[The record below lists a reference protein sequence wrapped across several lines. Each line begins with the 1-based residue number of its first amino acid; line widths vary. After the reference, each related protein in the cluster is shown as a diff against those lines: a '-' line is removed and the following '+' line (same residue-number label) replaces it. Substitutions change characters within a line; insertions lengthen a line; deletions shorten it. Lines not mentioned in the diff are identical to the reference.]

1 MASKLH
7 VKKGD
12 SVVVIAGASNGKSGK
27 ILAVDTT
34 KGRVKVEGLNIRK
47 KAIRRTQE
55 NPTGGIVEMEGFMDV
70 SNVMLQ
76 SKYDARK
83 SNK

>member
-27 ILAVDTT
+27 ILAVDTK

-47 KAIRRTQE
+47 KAIRRTQD

>member
-7 VKKGD
+7 VKRDD
-12 SVVVIAGASNGKSGK
+12 SVVVIAGASKGKSGK
-27 ILAVDTT
+27 ILAVDT
-34 KGRVKVEGLNIRK
+34 KKARVKVEGLNIRK

-70 SNVMLQ
+70 SNVMLKE
-76 SKYDARK
+76 KYDARNSSK
-83 SNK
+83 

>member
-1 MASKLH
+1 MSSKLH

-12 SVVVIAGASNGKSGK
+12 AVVVIAGASNGKSGK
-27 ILAVDTT
+27 ILAVDTN
-34 KGRVKVEGLNIRK
+34 KARVKVEGLNIRK

>member
-34 KGRVKVEGLNIRK
+34 KCRVKVEGLNIRK